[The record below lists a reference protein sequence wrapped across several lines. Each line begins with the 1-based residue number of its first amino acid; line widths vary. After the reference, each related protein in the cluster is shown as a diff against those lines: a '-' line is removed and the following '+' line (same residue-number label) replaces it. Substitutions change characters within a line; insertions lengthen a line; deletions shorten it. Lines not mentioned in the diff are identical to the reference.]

1 VGLIAGSL
9 AKRATGV
16 RGFGCLGTMA
26 VGIVGGL
33 VGGIL
38 FNAVGEHHGMTRF
51 GLKSLLIAF
60 VGAHLG
66 AALRRDPAARRP
78 SSARRAPGSGG

>member
-1 VGLIAGSL
+1 MGPLSWIVVGLIAGSL
-9 AKRATGV
+9 AKRSTGV

-33 VGGIL
+33 LGGIL
-38 FNAVGEHHGMTRF
+38 FNAIGEHHGMTRF

-60 VGAHLG
+60 VGAS
-66 AALRRDPAARRP
+66 ALLLVVGGVFRRER
-78 SSARRAPGSGG
+78 